1 VLLIHVKVSVPYM
14 TDEIDADPQ
23 HLLGISIKKRGTFY
37 FGRGGTYFSER
48 NELGTK
54 LKYVDRSD

>member
-1 VLLIHVKVSVPYM
+1 M